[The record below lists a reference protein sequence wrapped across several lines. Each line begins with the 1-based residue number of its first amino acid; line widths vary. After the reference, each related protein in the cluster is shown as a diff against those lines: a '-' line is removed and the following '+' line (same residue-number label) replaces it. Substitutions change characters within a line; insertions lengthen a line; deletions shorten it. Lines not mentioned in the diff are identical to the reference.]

1 MHFPQGPMLNY
12 VPRWRPC
19 WISDRH
25 QIHKLYVGPSSDHS
39 CIILIQSVKRFLRRC
54 LYVFPIGSYV
64 KLCFTVAAIL
74 DFGSATKTQTWQRTI
89 LGSFTPCN
97 KSIGCVVSGKK
108 IFKNISQSECIIGPG
123 GQVEIPIGT
132 NFTNLVEVTQ

>member
-1 MHFPQGPMLNY
+1 MLNY
-12 VPRWRPC
+12 VPRWWPS
-19 WISDRH
+19 WILDR
-25 QIHKLYVGPSSDHS
+25 QQKHKLSRGP
-39 CIILIQSVKRFLRRC
+39 
-54 LYVFPIGSYV
+54 
-64 KLCFTVAAIL
+64 
-74 DFGSATKTQTWQRTI
+74 
-89 LGSFTPCN
+89 SFTPSN